1 MARFKYSGRDRKG
14 KKSGVI
20 NASSKREAMQKLREE
35 GIRVLEMTEVPETL
49 LTKDISIGSGVK
61 LQHIV
66 IFLRQF
72 STLLKAGV
80 SVVDATRILAE
91 QTESKVLKKALL
103 DVERDLQEGKPLSEA
118 TAKHRKIFSP
128 MFINMIRAGEVGG
141 NLDETLERL
150 AVHFEKQNNTRAKN

>member
-14 KKSGVI
+14 KTAGTI
-20 NASSKREAMQKLREE
+20 NASSKRDAMQKLRQQ
-35 GIRVLEMTEVPETL
+35 GIRVVEMTEVAESI

-61 LQHIV
+61 FQHIV

-72 STLLKAGV
+72 STLIKAGI

-103 DVERDLQEGKPLSEA
+103 DVERDLQEGKPLSSA
-118 TAKHRKIFSP
+118 VAKHSKIFSP
-128 MFINMIRAGEVGG
+128 MFVNMVRARRSRRKYG
-141 NLDETLERL
+141 
-150 AVHFEKQNNTRAKN
+150 

>member
-20 NASSKREAMQKLREE
+20 NASSKREAMQKLRGE
-35 GIRVLEMTEVPETL
+35 GIRVLEMIEVPETL
-49 LTKDISIGSGVK
+49 LTKEITIGSGVK

-66 IFLRQF
+66 VFLRQF

-80 SVVDATRILAE
+80 SVVDSTRILGE

-103 DVERDLQEGKPLSEA
+103 DVERDLQEGKA
-118 TAKHRKIFSP
+118 
-128 MFINMIRAGEVGG
+128 
-141 NLDETLERL
+141 
-150 AVHFEKQNNTRAKN
+150 